1 MGKQTNGVVHFEN
14 TENGVKHDQPNQNK
28 LTSSTQTTKTHQ
40 PAPPTPLRSK
50 LAAYVVA
57 LRPWSFSA
65 SLTPVL
71 LGTALAYKSNANSLN
86 WAVFFASM
94 GAVLFVHGAGNLVNT
109 YYDFIKGVDSK
120 KSDDRTLVDGIL
132 SPNAVGTFGAVLY
145 ALGCLSF
152 LALAITSP
160 AKMEH
165 IALLYFGGLSG
176 SFLYT
181 GGIGLKYLALGDLV
195 ILITFGPLAV
205 MFAYVCQVG
214 HLELFPLWYALPLA
228 MNTEAI
234 LHSNNT
240 RDMEADNK
248 AGAVTLAICLG
259 QTGSYMI
266 YVFLLFVPYLIFAVM
281 GVNFAPTLLLPMVTL
296 PLTFRL
302 EKLFR
307 KNEMEKLPQNTAK
320 LNLVFGLLYVIG
332 ILLAKPN
339 HALPG
344 LL

>member
-1 MGKQTNGVVHFEN
+1 MDNHTNGVVHVGEVKLDRK
-14 TENGVKHDQPNQNK
+14 ENGISSKLKPRPSSLSNK
-28 LTSSTQTTKTHQ
+28 LAT
-40 PAPPTPLRSK
+40 
-50 LAAYVVA
+50 YVIA

-71 LGTALAYKSNANSLN
+71 LGTALAYKSQGTLN
-86 WAVFFASM
+86 WAVFLASL

-109 YYDFIKGVDSK
+109 YYDFLKGVDSK
-120 KSDDRTLVDGIL
+120 KSDDRTLVDGYL

-145 ALGCLSF
+145 CLGCISF
-152 LALAITSP
+152 FALTLTSS

-181 GGIGLKYLALGDLV
+181 GGIGLKYHALGDIV

-214 HLELFPLWYALPLA
+214 HLALFPLWYAAPLA

-240 RDMEADNK
+240 RDMDADRK

-259 QTGSYMI
+259 HTGSYMV
-266 YVFLLFVPYLIFAVM
+266 YVLLLFSPYLIFAVM
-281 GVNFAPTLLLPMVTL
+281 GVNFAPAFLLPLVTL
-296 PLTFRL
+296 PMAFGL
-302 EKLFR
+302 EKCFR
-307 KNEMEKLPQNTAK
+307 RNELSSLPQDTAK

-332 ILLAKPN
+332 CFTAKSTT
-339 HALPG
+339 LPG
-344 LL
+344 V